1 MKCPYCK
8 ALNNDKVI
16 DSRLTEGGTAI
27 RRRRQCEACG
37 RRFTTKERPD
47 EEARLVVVKRDGA
60 RVPFERAK
68 IVLGLRRTCY
78 KRPVSDERIQAVAD
92 QIEELLTQAGE
103 REVSSRQIGEMVSAA
118 LREIDQIAYVR
129 FASVYRDFQDVGE
142 FIEEA
147 QDVIQRKRSEVDGQ
161 RQLFDSTDP

>member
-1 MKCPYCK
+1 MRCPYCK
-8 ALNNDKVI
+8 ELDNDKVI

-60 RVPFERAK
+60 RVPFDHSK
-68 IVLGLRRTCY
+68 IVIGLRRTCY
-78 KRPVSDERIQAVAD
+78 KRPVPDERIQAVAD
-92 QIEELLTQAGE
+92 EIEEQLTLSGE
-103 REVSSRQIGEMVSAA
+103 REVTSRRIGEMVSAA

-147 QDVIQRKRSEVDGQ
+147 RDVIERTSSEIDGQ
-161 RQLFDSTDP
+161 QKLF